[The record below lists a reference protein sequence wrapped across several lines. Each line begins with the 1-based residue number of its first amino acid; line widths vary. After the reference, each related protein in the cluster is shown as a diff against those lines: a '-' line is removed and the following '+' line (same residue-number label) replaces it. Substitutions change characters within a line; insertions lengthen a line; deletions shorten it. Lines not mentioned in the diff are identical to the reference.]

1 MCLHRRSHP
10 RHQGCDNYE
19 SAGFSR
25 SAASQ
30 TLRKLSRRIPYNA
43 YLSLQRDE
51 LKKASEF
58 LWGSLTQA
66 IKAVAALKELR
77 LRSHREIWNYLVE
90 LSREWA

>member
-1 MCLHRRSHP
+1 MNQQDFHAPPHP
-10 RHQGCDNYE
+10 RRYA
-19 SAGFSR
+19 SLAGEY
-25 SAASQ
+25 
-30 TLRKLSRRIPYNA
+30 LSNA

-51 LKKASEF
+51 LEKASEF
-58 LWGSLTQA
+58 LWGSLAQA